1 MEKLVSSWYNN
12 VQRVPQDYIFPPEKR
27 PGDLRVPVDEVI
39 PVIDLSEAEQGDRT
53 PTIQKI
59 LKAAQE
65 FGFFQVINH
74 GFSQN
79 LMNESMV
86 VCKELFGGS
95 NEANKKSNSSEDVSK
110 SCRVKT
116 CGVRCSPDK
125 VHLWRDLLLHQCHPL
140 EKWQHT
146 WPQHPTRYQEC
157 IGAYSV
163 EVKKLASRILALIC
177 EGLGLKCGYFEDEQL
192 SGRMF
197 LSVNN
202 YPPCPEPSLTL
213 GLSKH
218 ADSNLITI
226 LLQDGVYGLEVLKED
241 KWIGVEPNPHAFV
254 VNMGCF
260 LQVISNNK
268 LKAAEHRVVTNP
280 NTARTSIAFFIASL
294 EDRIIEPAKD
304 LTNELHPPIY
314 RPCKAKDFLT
324 QFLAMDGD
332 SGAVLRSL
340 LA

>member
-1 MEKLVSSWYNN
+1 MEKLVSSWHND

-53 PTIQKI
+53 ATIQKI

-74 GFSQN
+74 AVSQN

-86 VCKELFGGS
+86 VCKELFES
-95 NEANKKSNSSEDVSK
+95 L
-110 SCRVKT
+110 
-116 CGVRCSPDK
+116 RCSPNK
-125 VHLWRDLLLHQCHPL
+125 VHQWRDFMLHPCHPL

-157 IGAYSV
+157 IGAFSV

-177 EGLGLKCGYFEDEQL
+177 ERLGLKCGYFEDEQL
-192 SGRMF
+192 SGSMF
-197 LSVNN
+197 LSVNH

-226 LLQDGVYGLEVLKED
+226 LHQDGLYGLQVLKED
-241 KWIGVEPNPHAFV
+241 KWIGVEPNPHALV

-280 NTARTSIAFFIASL
+280 NTARTSIAFFIAPL
-294 EDRIIEPAKD
+294 GDRIIEPAND

-314 RPCKAKDFLT
+314 KPIKAKDFVN
-324 QFLAMDGD
+324 QFLDAD
-332 SGAVLRSL
+332 SGAILRSL